1 MADSKTF
8 RCSVVTPE
16 RVVLEAEARFAAL
29 PAHDGE
35 IGILRDRAPL
45 LVKLDV
51 GRLRIETADERHILY
66 VEGGF
71 AEMVDNRLTV
81 LSEVARRPDE
91 LERQAAEARLAE
103 ALAMTVRD
111 DASLESRRRAVK
123 GAKTQLQLLD
133 QG

>member
-1 MADSKTF
+1 MAESKTF

-81 LSEVARRPDE
+81 LSEVARRG
-91 LERQAAEARLAE
+91 AAVIVSSR
-103 ALAMTVRD
+103 TRPR
-111 DASLESRRRAVK
+111 ASR
-123 GAKTQLQLLD
+123 TTD
-133 QG
+133 

>member
-1 MADSKTF
+1 MAETKTF

-51 GRLRIETADERHILY
+51 GRLRIETADERY
-66 VEGGF
+66 P
-71 AEMVDNRLTV
+71 A
-81 LSEVARRPDE
+81 SSSARP
-91 LERQAAEARLAE
+91 
-103 ALAMTVRD
+103 
-111 DASLESRRRAVK
+111 RRR
-123 GAKTQLQLLD
+123 GWPRHWP
-133 QG
+133 